1 MKWED
6 LQKQAAKIVSN
17 KPEGDFAD
25 KTFSTRSG
33 HFRVIDGLPVVHRV
47 TSDNYDTVANGST
60 CATHVTIR
68 CRDTG
73 AKDANDRTI
82 YECEDGTVFV
92 FRHLSGSAE
101 CFGSGSL
108 ESPLMKTEAGVVMPY
123 REQWAAD
130 ILGNRSLVEC
140 ALDVHMTTTGSA
152 ERSRDD
158 QNADVK
164 VLADALM
171 KWKQGRPQDE
181 RFDNAVRELIGAA
194 LAELA

>member
-1 MKWED
+1 M
-6 LQKQAAKIVSN
+6 S
-17 KPEGDFAD
+17 F
-25 KTFSTRSG
+25 
-33 HFRVIDGLPVVHRV
+33 
-47 TSDNYDTVANGST
+47 
-60 CATHVTIR
+60 
-68 CRDTG
+68 
-73 AKDANDRTI
+73 
-82 YECEDGTVFV
+82 
-92 FRHLSGSAE
+92 GSA
-101 CFGSGSL
+101 GSHHHKPR
-108 ESPLMKTEAGVVMPY
+108 PLNPDRYSTPSVRTREVKALMVMPY

-130 ILGNRSLVEC
+130 ILANRSLVEC

-181 RFDNAVRELIGAA
+181 RFDNAVREMIGAA